1 MKKNIRGASDYDAIR
16 KEVKDELYDTT
27 EDWGDIV
34 FAHQY
39 DDPAHFLL
47 ELLQNAEDALA
58 RRVEEPTP
66 EMRAVRFELGTEE
79 LRFRHFGDPFNEA
92 DVRSI
97 CRIARST
104 KSADSD
110 LHTIG
115 RFGLGFKS
123 VYAVTDRPMIHSG
136 PEDFAIVGY
145 VKPEPCEPLTD
156 RKDDETVI
164 VIPRVSAGSD
174 TGRSHE
180 RRRNWDRVASSMDEM
195 LSPENLIFLRHI
207 ESVQW
212 TDTTGATTT
221 CCREVAEI
229 DRDIRRVTI
238 TRTPSNS
245 ESPTRKQW
253 SVFSRPVQV
262 DRDRRARVEIAF
274 RRDLEVATA
283 DRPGIK
289 PVCDSRLYAYF
300 PTNESTGVGFLMQ
313 GPYNTTPARDNV
325 RKQDE
330 WNESLITATAA
341 LLRHT
346 LLWLRD
352 NGGITTDILRCLPI
366 QRPEPN
372 ARMFE
377 PLFVET
383 LETLR
388 SENLLPAYDG
398 SHVPANRARLGR
410 GERLRLLFRTRELG
424 ALYRAEGDIHWLR
437 GDITVNST
445 HDLHR
450 YLRQEVGVVEL
461 DPENMVR
468 LLDQE
473 FLAARPDDWIR
484 RLYEF
489 LAGQE
494 GRSLR
499 QMLGEKPILR
509 LTDGRQVAPPR
520 EDEPGVFLPGGVET
534 GFQTVRESVCG
545 TDGARRFLKSLGIR
559 KVDPVDDVVENVLP
573 AYRDGDA
580 EVESAVYVSDIGR
593 IGTAARTDSREGR
606 ERLIDGLKAAS
617 WITAVDA
624 SGGAAGRMTPGEV
637 YWATPLLRGLF
648 DVVDGVFFVDV
659 GEFPENL
666 RGLALECGVAGHLR
680 AVRADLSI
688 REQRS
693 VLGDNGVPLYRQTSL
708 EDWTL
713 EGLDGVL
720 AVLPELDGP
729 GRADRSRRVWEA
741 LRGWWRTEPRRNRD
755 RVCRATAKWFYYT
768 DHSRNFA
775 AAFVRDLQNREWVPS
790 DGVLRRP
797 REVVFSST
805 GWDDEPGL
813 RSLLGFKSEEDAR
826 REEEAG
832 MLQFLEE
839 TGISSLEALRAR
851 LAGDGWRDDDPDEE
865 EEVEG
870 GEPLGSEAGMADGT
884 LQEVAEWW
892 DGRRD
897 EERRK
902 YETDAYPEAVRL
914 DRLREGGRTE
924 WFTMFALA
932 CFRSY
937 GRTLDR
943 QHRGFVGR
951 AISGGWWND
960 LANSRPPVTVE
971 PWLEQLRRWS
981 DAGQTLQDQEFS
993 MWRRS
998 FVSLYTVARWLD
1010 EYTTLM
1016 RRLPDIVEE
1025 AEDRISLREV
1035 LDPAYSPRVR
1045 KLGVEAAPLAMAI
1058 GMGINWMIRELLRL
1072 GFYERGGVMAPYAWM
1087 PSRRVRLFLE
1097 GQGLRGLQGDADDS
1111 PSIQEFACGVL
1122 GPERADFHGDYDLPL
1137 QLWTR
1142 KRREG
1147 Q

>member
-1 MKKNIRGASDYDAIR
+1 MKKRSRGASNYDAIR
-16 KEVKDELYDTT
+16 EEVKEELYDTT
-27 EDWGDIV
+27 EEWGDIV

-66 EMRAVRFELGTEE
+66 EMRAVRFELGNEE
-79 LRFRHFGDPFNEA
+79 LRFRHFGDPFNKT

-104 KSADSD
+104 KSNDSD
-110 LHTIG
+110 IDTIG

-136 PEDFAIVGY
+136 PEDFAIVGF

-174 TGRSHE
+174 TRRSHE
-180 RRRNWDRVASSMDEM
+180 RRRNWDRVASSMEEM

-207 ESVQW
+207 ESVRW
-212 TDTTGATTT
+212 TDATGATTT
-221 CCREVAEI
+221 CRREVAEI
-229 DRDIRRVTI
+229 ERDIRRVTI

-253 SVFSRPVQV
+253 MVFSRPVQF

-274 RRDLEVATA
+274 RRNPEVATA
-283 DRPGIK
+283 DRPGIE
-289 PVCDSRLYAYF
+289 PEPDSRLYAYF

-325 RKQDE
+325 RKHDE
-330 WNESLITATAA
+330 WNENLITATAA

-346 LLWLRD
+346 LRWLRD
-352 NGGITTDILRCLPI
+352 NGGITTDILRCLPL
-366 QRPEPN
+366 RRTKFLGE
-372 ARMFE
+372 MFE
-377 PLFVET
+377 TIFAET

-388 SENLLPAYDG
+388 SDDILPTYDG

-410 GERLRLLFRTRELG
+410 GERLRLLFKTRELG
-424 ALYRAEGDIHWLR
+424 ALYGAEGDMHWLR
-437 GDITVNST
+437 GDITANSAP
-445 HDLHR
+445 DLHH
-450 YLRQEVGVVEL
+450 YLRQEVGVGEL
-461 DPENMVR
+461 DPEDMVR
-468 LLDQE
+468 RLDQE
-473 FLAARPDDWIR
+473 FLGARPDDWIR

-489 LAGQE
+489 LADQE

-499 QMLGEKPILR
+499 QMLREKPILR
-509 LTDGRQVAPPR
+509 LTDGTQVAPPR
-520 EDEPGVFLPGGVET
+520 KDEPGVFLPGGVET

-545 TDGARRFLKSLGIR
+545 TDGTRRFLKSLGIR

-580 EVESAVYVSDIGR
+580 EVESAVYASDIGR
-593 IGTAARTDSREGR
+593 IATAAGTDSREGR
-606 ERLIDGLKAAS
+606 ERLIEKLKDAF
-617 WITAVDA
+617 WIRAVDT
-624 SGGAAGRMTPGEV
+624 SGDAAVRMAPEEV
-637 YWATPLLRGLF
+637 YWPTRLLRGFF
-648 DVVDGVFFVDV
+648 DGVDGVFFVDV
-659 GEFPENL
+659 GAFPERH
-666 RGLALECGVAGHLR
+666 RGLVLECGVAGHLR

-688 REQRS
+688 QEQQS
-693 VLGDNGVPLYRQTSL
+693 VLGDNEVPLYRQTSL

-729 GRADRSRRVWEA
+729 GCADRSRRVWEA
-741 LRGWWRTEPRRNRD
+741 LREWWRTEPRRNRD

-768 DHSRNFA
+768 EHSRDFA
-775 AAFVRDLQNREWVPS
+775 AAFVRDLQSTAWVES
-790 DGVLRRP
+790 EGVLRTP
-797 REVVFSST
+797 SEVVFSST

-832 MLQFLEE
+832 MLQLLEE

-865 EEVEG
+865 EDVES
-870 GEPLGSEAGMADGT
+870 GEPLGSEAGVPDGT
-884 LQEVAEWW
+884 LQDVAEWW
-892 DGRRD
+892 DGKRA

-902 YETDAYPEAVRL
+902 YETDAYPAAVPL
-914 DRLREGGRTE
+914 DRLREGGRPE

-937 GRTLDR
+937 GRTLDS

-951 AISGGWWND
+951 AISDGWWSD
-960 LANSRPPVTVE
+960 LANSRPPATVE
-971 PWLEQLRRWS
+971 PWLEQLQRWS
-981 DAGQTLQDQEFS
+981 DAEQTLLDQEFS

-1025 AEDRISLREV
+1025 AEGRISLREV
-1035 LDPAYSPRVR
+1035 LDPAYSPLVR
-1045 KLGVEAAPLAMAI
+1045 KLGVEAAPLARAI

-1072 GFYERGGVMAPYAWM
+1072 RFYERGGVMAPYAWM

-1097 GQGLRGLQGDADDS
+1097 GQGLPGLRQEADDS
-1111 PSIQEFACGVL
+1111 PRIHEFVCGVL